1 MFIHSKSYLA
11 IPPGETIKELLDIR
25 SMTQKQFAIRM
36 GISEKHISK
45 LINGEVHLTYD
56 MAFRLESV
64 FGGPASFWIGLE
76 NSYREALMKV
86 NQENGLD
93 TDMDLLKYFPYKKL
107 SDLGWVEETK
117 DKFQR
122 LYNLRK
128 FFEVVNLNILKNVRS
143 RR

>member
-25 SMTQKQFAIRM
+25 NMTQKQFAVRM
-36 GISEKHISK
+36 GMSEKHISK

-64 FGGPASFWIGLE
+64 FGGPASFWTGLE

-93 TDMDLLKYFPYKKL
+93 TDMDLLKSFPYKKL
-107 SDLGWVEETK
+107 SDLGLGRGNK
-117 DKFQR
+117 R
-122 LYNLRK
+122 
-128 FFEVVNLNILKNVRS
+128 
-143 RR
+143 